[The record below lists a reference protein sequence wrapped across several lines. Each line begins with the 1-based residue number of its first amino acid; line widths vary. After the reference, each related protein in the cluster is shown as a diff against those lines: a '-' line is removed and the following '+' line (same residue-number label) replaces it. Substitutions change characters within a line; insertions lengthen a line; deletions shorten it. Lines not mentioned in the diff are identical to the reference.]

1 MIASEA
7 RISVLLVEDEALVR
21 MLGVD
26 MLEDAGFGVFEAIG
40 ADEAMVIL
48 AEHEGIDLL
57 FSDVDM
63 PGSMDGLEL
72 ARLVHQRWPDMRILL
87 TSGHHRLTEAALPD
101 GGRFLRKPWT
111 QAGMIE
117 KVQSTLAH

>member
-26 MLEDAGFGVFEAIG
+26 MLEDAGFVVFEAIG

-48 AEHEGIDLL
+48 AEQDGIDLL

-87 TSGHHRLTEAALPD
+87 TSGHHRLAEAALPD

-117 KVQSTLAH
+117 KVQSTLAN